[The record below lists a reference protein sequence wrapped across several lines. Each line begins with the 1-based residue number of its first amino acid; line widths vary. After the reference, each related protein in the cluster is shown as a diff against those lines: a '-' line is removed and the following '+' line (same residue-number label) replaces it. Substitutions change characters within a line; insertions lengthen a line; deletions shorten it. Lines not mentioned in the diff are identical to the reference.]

1 MNIHSLMSLE
11 SLVYKGERSK
21 EMKTPLHWIIS
32 LIS

>member
-21 EMKTPLHWIIS
+21 ETKIIS